1 MGFKIVRLQ
10 TIYSS
15 KYIEEIYFKNKSLQ
29 NESYETQNAFIMNL
43 VMDWPAKAFVK
54 DFRNFGNEA
63 EVIFWNNLQLQK
75 KWALENNIKFKS
87 NNINVEIILAQL
99 KKMKPDVILFMN
111 TASLP
116 KSVRKDIKRIVPS
129 IKLSVINEDFPGAF
143 NDYSDADVF
152 IVTDPI
158 LQKRYFYLKPYL
170 IYSSFDP
177 SILDNFKNSKQ
188 KKEYNL
194 GFLGSLR
201 FPESRYFFIKKLHQ
215 KFDFNIWTKK
225 TIDEK
230 LRKRNYKKIS
240 SIKLILFEI
249 LFAFFVFRK
258 IIFFL
263 NKFLKIKKINETY
276 NLYDLSK
283 TKKREIPSISLRD
296 IEQEDFNWLRSK
308 NIYSE
313 KYGLDYYEVLNKTK
327 IALNR
332 HTDFQAMA
340 SSNMKMFEITGMG
353 ACLVTE
359 NSSNLKDLYK
369 ADTEVVTY
377 NNYNEA
383 KEKIKFLLDNPKI
396 CSEIAKA
403 GQKKT
408 LSSHTT
414 FHRDKQ
420 LNDIITKHLY
430 KK

>member
-1 MGFKIVRLQ
+1 MQG
-10 TIYSS
+10 IYSQDYL
-15 KYIEEIYFKNKSLQ
+15 KEIYLKHKSLQ
-29 NESYETQNAFIMNL
+29 NESYETQNTFIMNL
-43 VMDWPAKAFVK
+43 FMDMPAKAFVK
-54 DFRNFGNEA
+54 DFRNFGHEA
-63 EVIFWNNLQLQK
+63 EVIFWNNLKLQK
-75 KWALENNIKFKS
+75 KWASENKLTFKS

-116 KSVRKDIKRIVPS
+116 KNVRVDIKKIVPS

-143 NDYSDADVF
+143 QDYSDADAL
-152 IVTDPI
+152 IVNTPI

-170 IYSSFDP
+170 IYHSFDP
-177 SILDNFKNSKQ
+177 AIFDIFKNSEQ

-215 KFDFNIWTKK
+215 KFNFNIWTKK
-225 TIDEK
+225 KIDEK

-263 NKFLKIKKINETY
+263 NKFLKIKKINEAY

-283 TKKREIPSISLRD
+283 TKERKIPNISLKD
-296 IEQEDFNWLRSK
+296 VEQEDFDWLRSK

-313 KYGLDYYEVLNKTK
+313 RYGLDYYEVINKTK
-327 IALNR
+327 IVLNR
-332 HTDFQAMA
+332 HSDFA
-340 SSNMKMFEITGMG
+340 SMVADNMKIFEITGMG
-353 ACLVTE
+353 ACLITD
-359 NSSNLKDLYK
+359 NASNLKDLYQ

-383 KEKIKFLLDNPKI
+383 EEKIKFLLDNPKI

-408 LSSHTT
+408 LSKHTS
-414 FHRDKQ
+414 FHRNQQ
-420 LNDIITKHLY
+420 LNDIIIKHLS
-430 KK
+430 